1 MLVSLKPEF
10 QSQYGN
16 YTTDACVSAQL
27 VGILNYS
34 LRAEDNCN
42 NSAKVLI
49 QAQVKKKR
57 KKLFQFNKRNFLIAG
72 VF

>member
-34 LRAEDNCN
+34 LKAEDNSN

-49 QAQVKKKR
+49 QAQVKKKE
-57 KKLFQFNKRNFLIAG
+57 KNFFNSTRETFW
-72 VF
+72 